1 MNDVEQ
7 SIGQTLGYESVEK
20 TVEQIERYCE
30 YEKKR
35 IESSNLAALKA
46 GRAEIALLL
55 ERKEQLEGRI
65 RQLPPSGD
73 IRMRRRY
80 ALAYW
85 ALVAM
90 LVTAGTYFTKL
101 SFDPFRSAT
110 NPYVYSVGIALTIT
124 FLGDMFLS
132 AWGKHANQILKIV
145 IITAFSATLIAMG
158 FLAVI
163 RGDLL
168 MQRLKDESSA
178 AVTIDDS
185 PTTPAPPSENTF
197 YEESAALL
205 CLTLPLLAVGMDLGA
220 GLALHEAK
228 RVSAKSPDD
237 PGKLAVA
244 LDSVHQQMIAK
255 LSEVTS
261 LETAPK
267 TFECGFWRDFY
278 HSMLTHTARNAMKKL
293 FVLAFVIAIPFAN
306 HVFAQES
313 TNMVILVDLSKSVAV
328 KGPQGESPCQKN
340 FRAIGRVLETVPAGS
355 RITILGITADSFG
368 NPDILLSAEISGDS
382 GYFGE
387 KLASAHQVLLVTWQ
401 KRSQSLE
408 CNAYRTDILGAL
420 LVASQVFKE
429 HTASRDELV
438 IFSDMRQDTN
448 KLNLAILPQLV
459 VGQEMRIVLQ
469 QGLVSDLRDVD
480 VYMLGVDNSGKDLTA
495 WKHLRE
501 FWQEY
506 LKAANARVEQYS
518 VLNNIYRRWAAKD
531 K

>member
-7 SIGQTLGYESVEK
+7 SIGHTLGYESVEK

-35 IESSNLAALKA
+35 IEYANLAPLKA
-46 GRAEIALLL
+46 GRAELALLF

-110 NPYVYSVGIALTIT
+110 NPYVYSVGIALTVT

-132 AWGKHANQILKIV
+132 AWGEHADQMLKIV
-145 IITAFSATLIAMG
+145 IVTAFSATLIALG

-163 RGDLL
+163 RGNLL
-168 MQRLKDESSA
+168 MQKLKDESSS
-178 AVTIDDS
+178 AVTIDDN
-185 PTTPAPPSENTF
+185 PTSVTPPENTF
-197 YEESAALL
+197 YEESAMLL

-228 RVSAKSPDD
+228 RFSADSGD
-237 PGKLAVA
+237 GHGQLAVG

-255 LSEVTS
+255 LFEVTS
-261 LETAPK
+261 LETAHK

-293 FVLAFVIAIPFAN
+293 FVLVFAIALPFS
-306 HVFAQES
+306 HRVFAQKS
-313 TNMVILVDLSKSVAV
+313 ANIVILVDLSRSVAA

-340 FRAIGRVLETVPAGS
+340 FKAVGRILENTPAGS
-355 RITILGITADSFG
+355 RITIFGITADSFG
-368 NPDILLSAEISGDS
+368 NPDILLSAQISG
-382 GYFGE
+382 
-387 KLASAHQVLLVTWQ
+387 
-401 KRSQSLE
+401 
-408 CNAYRTDILGAL
+408 
-420 LVASQVFKE
+420 
-429 HTASRDELV
+429 
-438 IFSDMRQDTN
+438 
-448 KLNLAILPQLV
+448 
-459 VGQEMRIVLQ
+459 
-469 QGLVSDLRDVD
+469 
-480 VYMLGVDNSGKDLTA
+480 
-495 WKHLRE
+495 
-501 FWQEY
+501 
-506 LKAANARVEQYS
+506 
-518 VLNNIYRRWAAKD
+518 
-531 K
+531 